1 MHSTAPSPLP
11 GPPAA
16 AGCRRTSR
24 YLGVTAHAPR
34 PRVEREE
41 ERGEERK
48 CRGKGGDE
56 GGWDKARIAIKKS
69 GGVQEGG
76 KDGKSERG
84 KAGRQGGKE
93 GWRGGTE
100 GKKKTF
106 KILSKQDEMDRE
118 GGAGP
123 QEEGLV
129 EGLGKYGRLGRRGR
143 ETGASCSI

>member
-24 YLGVTAHAPR
+24 YLGVTAHAPC

-56 GGWDKARIAIKKS
+56 GGWDKARIAIKR
-69 GGVQEGG
+69 VEVLRREGRM
-76 KDGKSERG
+76 ERA
-84 KAGRQGGKE
+84 KEERRGGKE
-93 GWRGGTE
+93 VRRDGGE
-100 GKKKTF
+100 
-106 KILSKQDEMDRE
+106 
-118 GGAGP
+118 
-123 QEEGLV
+123 
-129 EGLGKYGRLGRRGR
+129 GRRER
-143 ETGASCSI
+143 RRLSRF